1 MHSHENEIKK
11 ENIKKLWLV
20 FGLTVFYMLAEF
32 VGGYISNSLALMADA
47 VHMLSDAA
55 ALGLSIFAAWLSMK
69 PANFEKTFGYHRVEI
84 FAAFLNGVMLLAIV
98 GFIVYEAILRLK
110 NPPDV
115 NAPILIWVATGGLLI
130 NIISAKILHSS
141 CKDNLNVKG
150 TYLHV
155 LGDMLG
161 SLGAVIVGIAILFF
175 DLHIL
180 DPIISFLIA
189 SLILLSAFGLI
200 SEALDILLEASPSS
214 INVESINNALLELP
228 TVEGVHH
235 LHVWSISSG
244 KTALSVHIV
253 TSSTDLCQTL
263 IAAQTLL
270 KEKFGLDHVTI
281 QVEPPNFSA
290 EQCSF

>member
-1 MHSHENEIKK
+1 MHSHENQIKQK
-11 ENIKKLWLV
+11 NIEKLWLV
-20 FGLTVFYMLAEF
+20 FGLTVLYMFAEF
-32 VGGYISNSLALMADA
+32 LGGYMSNSLALMADA
-47 VHMLSDAA
+47 VHMLSDAV

-69 PANFEKTFGYHRVEI
+69 PATFEKTFGYHRAEI

-98 GFIVYEAILRLK
+98 GFIVYEAFLRLK

-115 NAPILIWVATGGLLI
+115 NAPILIFVATGGLLV
-130 NIISAKILHSS
+130 NIISAKILHAS

-161 SLGAVIVGIAILFF
+161 SLGAVIVGIAIFFF

-180 DPIISFLIA
+180 DPIISFVIA
-189 SLILLSAFGLI
+189 SLILLSSFSLI
-200 SEALDILLEASPSS
+200 SEALDILFEASPAH
-214 INVESINNALLELP
+214 IDVQRINNALLALP
-228 TVEGVHH
+228 MVVEVHH

-253 TSSTDLCQTL
+253 TSTADLCQIL
-263 IAAQTLL
+263 VSAQKLL
-270 KEKFGLDHVTI
+270 KENFGIDHVTI
-281 QVEPPNFSA
+281 QVEPPNFS
-290 EQCSF
+290 EGQCSF